1 MELQTGSAES
11 GRAMSAR
18 LGRVIQGGATHA
30 TDRGRGG
37 PKSLSPPMK
46 RARFCSLASKATRQK
61 SGQRVR
67 NKEMWPGCG
76 ATRRGLRAERGV
88 ALVAAYKAGAALQ
101 VYRRA
106 GEAGNA
112 VLFPYN
118 QSCPARAGEGPIV
131 LHGSAKISPG
141 TPPIPPTPN
150 GVPGGSV

>member
-1 MELQTGSAES
+1 
-11 GRAMSAR
+11 MSAR

-46 RARFCSLASKATRQK
+46 RARFLFVDLESDTSPWHPSFNFLA
-61 SGQRVR
+61 
-67 NKEMWPGCG
+67 GCG